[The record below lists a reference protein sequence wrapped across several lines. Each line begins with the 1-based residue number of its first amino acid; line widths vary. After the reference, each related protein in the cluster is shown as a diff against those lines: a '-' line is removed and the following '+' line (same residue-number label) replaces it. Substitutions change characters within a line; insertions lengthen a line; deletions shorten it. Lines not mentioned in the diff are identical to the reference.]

1 MSHLLRLARVE
12 QLRYGSGA
20 FDSIADEIS
29 SWGASN
35 PLLVCS
41 ASWLRTQQQRA
52 DALSMPIYSGV
63 EQHVPYNR
71 VIDLAE
77 TLSQGRH
84 DAVVAIGGGSVIDAA
99 RLAGLVSAAG
109 IETEEDL
116 HSHRFRIDAGGPHF
130 APNVGLPV
138 LAVPTT
144 LSAAEL
150 SPGVAASW
158 GDPPTKQLFIS
169 PALSCRTVIADPDV
183 SVATP
188 VSVWV
193 TSGFRAL
200 DHAIESVM
208 SSAHQPMVDVPA
220 LAAIQRLNLELP
232 AALAAPDDADVR
244 LAGHVSAWLSY
255 AGVASDTLGLSHA
268 IGHQLGPRFGLA
280 HGATSAITLP
290 RVVEF
295 YRDNA
300 NVRWQSIGDA
310 LGVNGPSA
318 IAEYLRGFADRL
330 GLPATLPW
338 SFHDDADVQAVS
350 AAILADPVIVG
361 SPRPLPDQKSF
372 ERLIHDLEP

>member
-12 QLRYGSGA
+12 QIRYGSGA
-20 FDSIADEIS
+20 FDAITEEIAM
-29 SWGASN
+29 WGASN

-41 ASWLRTQQQRA
+41 TSWLRSQQQRA
-52 DALSMPIYSGV
+52 DALALPIYSGI
-63 EQHVPYNR
+63 EQHVPYSR
-71 VIDLAE
+71 VLDLAR
-77 TLSQGRH
+77 TLSNGHH
-84 DAVVAIGGGSVIDAA
+84 DAVVAVGGGSVIDAA
-99 RLAGLVSAAG
+99 RLAGLVAAAG
-109 IETEEDL
+109 IQTEEDL
-116 HSHRFRIDAGGPHF
+116 HAHRFRIEAGMPHF
-130 APNVGLPV
+130 APNAGLPV

-169 PALSCRTVIADPDV
+169 PALSCRAVIADPEV

-208 SSAHQPMVDVPA
+208 SSAHQPMVDVSA
-220 LAAIQRLNLELP
+220 IAAIQRLNRELP

-268 IGHQLGPRFGLA
+268 IGHQLGPRFDLA

-300 NVRWQSIGDA
+300 NVRWQSIGEA
-310 LGVNGPSA
+310 LGVNGPSE

-330 GLPATLPW
+330 GLPASLPRPFG
-338 SFHDDADVQAVS
+338 SDMDIQAV
-350 AAILADPVIVG
+350 ARAISTDPVVVG
-361 SPRPLPDQKSF
+361 APHPLPDQAEL
-372 ERLIHDLEP
+372 ERLIRDLEP